1 MDYHNLFVSALL
13 EPNLEKVRYYLK
25 SKKVDPNR
33 QIGVTVDSTGG
44 RIKHINV
51 GSYLFLAVTHY
62 FFRGHNNEK
71 RVIVLKIINALV
83 KEGARADQVDIQNGV
98 NVLEFAASINDRHLV
113 LALLFD

>member
-13 EPNLEKVRYYLK
+13 EPNFEKVRYYLK

-33 QIGVTVDSTGG
+33 QIGVTVDGTGG

-71 RVIVLKIINALV
+71 RVIVLKIINIFYL
-83 KEGARADQVDIQNGV
+83 I
-98 NVLEFAASINDRHLV
+98 
-113 LALLFD
+113 